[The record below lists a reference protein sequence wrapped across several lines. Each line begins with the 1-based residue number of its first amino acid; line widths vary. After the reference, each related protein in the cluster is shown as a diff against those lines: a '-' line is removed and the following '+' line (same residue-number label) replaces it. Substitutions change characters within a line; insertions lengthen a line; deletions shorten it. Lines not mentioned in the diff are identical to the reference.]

1 MPAAAIF
8 ISYRR
13 DDAAGYAR
21 AVGDRLAQ
29 AFGADRVFVDVD
41 DIYAGQAFEQVIA
54 RAVGEAKVV
63 LVLIGKRWRGE
74 TADGTARID
83 APHDLVRRE
92 VATALAAGARVVP
105 VLLDGAAM
113 PEPAS
118 LPEDIRALALR
129 NAIELH
135 NTRFDADMNRL
146 LAAVRE
152 SLGEP
157 PTTSGATSATRRWP
171 GLALVVAAGLA
182 TIGVARWLQ
191 ERAPANGAPAL
202 GAAPTSAP
210 TSATTSAA
218 TPALADVAGTWQ
230 AEVVYDWPNARFTE
244 RFVFMLDGGRLQG
257 SASFLGVARGI
268 EEGRVDAAG
277 LAFATRSAE
286 VAGDARRETVHRYRG
301 RQVGAELHFVMQTEG
316 ASTPHVPVAF
326 SARRAP

>member
-29 AFGADRVFVDVD
+29 AFGADRVFVDVE
-41 DIYAGQAFEQVIA
+41 DIGAGQAFDQVIA

-92 VATALAAGARVVP
+92 VATALQGGARVIP

-113 PEPAS
+113 PEPAR

-135 NTRFDADMNRL
+135 NTRFDTDMDRL

-157 PTTSGATSATRRWP
+157 PTTSGALSATRRWP

-191 ERAPANGAPAL
+191 ERAPASGAPPP
-202 GAAPTSAP
+202 GAAPTS
-210 TSATTSAA
+210 STTSAA
-218 TPALADVAGTWQ
+218 IPALADVAGPWQ

-244 RFVFMLDGGRLQG
+244 RFVFTLDGERLQG

-268 EEGRVDAAG
+268 EEGRADAAG

-301 RQVGAELHFVMQTEG
+301 RRVGAELHFVMQTEG